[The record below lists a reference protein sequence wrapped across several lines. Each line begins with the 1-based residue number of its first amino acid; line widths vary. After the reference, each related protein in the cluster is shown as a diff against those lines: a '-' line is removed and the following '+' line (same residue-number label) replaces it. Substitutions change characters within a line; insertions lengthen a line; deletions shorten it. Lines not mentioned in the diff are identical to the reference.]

1 MRDNSNVHYVLNKIR
16 FMAPTEKEI
25 ACVFLVLYI
34 CFDFVTCLYMTL
46 VCKRILLEY
55 TVIPN
60 HEIPS
65 IIKNYSNLTI
75 FNHVKDAIFLQSR
88 EKYCKDKSNFQLRS

>member
-55 TVIPN
+55 TVIP
-60 HEIPS
+60 S

-75 FNHVKDAIFLQSR
+75 FNHVKDATFFAKKGKVTYR
-88 EKYCKDKSNFQLRS
+88 